1 MRLRCERKGIK
12 RPSDSHPE
20 RQQLERLSPEG
31 IKVAFKHLLRR
42 VGVYK
47 RVERGNKEI

>member
-1 MRLRCERKGIK
+1 MRCERKGIN
-12 RPSDSHPE
+12 RPSESHPG

-42 VGVYK
+42 VEVYK
-47 RVERGNKEI
+47 RAELGNK